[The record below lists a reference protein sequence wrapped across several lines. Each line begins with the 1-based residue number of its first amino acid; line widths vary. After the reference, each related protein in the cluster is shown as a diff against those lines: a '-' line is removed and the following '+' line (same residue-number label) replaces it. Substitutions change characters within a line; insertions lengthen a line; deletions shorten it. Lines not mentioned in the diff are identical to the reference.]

1 MSHLMSLEARR
12 EMLLSIR
19 QRYLSAKRPEKSKIL
34 DGFVAATGYDRKYA
48 LVLLRKKSS
57 TVDRLLLNPK
67 LRPGAKIYD
76 EQFQHVLL
84 NVWNTANQVCS
95 KRFVPFIPDLVA
107 AMERHG
113 HLRISEDIRNKLM
126 KVSAATVDRILQT
139 ERSRQVQGLNQTKA
153 GGLLKSKVQV
163 RTFADWNDVIPGFY
177 EVDLVAHCGDDAN
190 GTFLNTLVMV
200 DISTGWLECMPLLR
214 KSAADVI
221 NGITVARSLMPFALL
236 GLDTDGGSEFINY
249 EVLDFCETNHI
260 TFTRSR
266 AYKKND
272 QAFVE
277 EKNGSVVRRLVGYD
291 RFEGS
296 KAWAA
301 LARFY
306 SVLRK
311 YVNFFQ
317 PSVKLLKKTRT
328 GAKVAKQYDKA
339 LTPCQRALNSQHV
352 SQAIKDDL
360 SELYLTLDPV
370 TLMSQLKTLQAD
382 LMRFAWNINGGALL
396 EQQSIESSET
406 HPMTVDSKK
415 SESLAYFRFEKPKDK
430 RSLPR
435 KWRTRKDPFEHAWD
449 DINLKLQLEPHS
461 TATDIIEWLSERYPG
476 QHDMGQVR
484 TLQRRISA
492 WRLRDQTYQ
501 AKLTQL
507 MQN

>member
-1 MSHLMSLEARR
+1 
-12 EMLLSIR
+12 
-19 QRYLSAKRPEKSKIL
+19 
-34 DGFVAATGYDRKYA
+34 VAATGYDRKYA
-48 LVLLRKKSS
+48 LVLLCKKSS
-57 TVDRLLLNPK
+57 STDIASLKPK
-67 LRPGAKIYD
+67 SRPGAQVYD
-76 EQFQHVLL
+76 DQFRHVLIK
-84 NVWNTANQVCS
+84 VWNTANQVCY

-113 HLRISEDIRNKLM
+113 HLRISDDIRKKLM
-126 KVSAATVDRILQT
+126 TVSAATVDRILQP
-139 ERSRQVQGLNQTKA
+139 ERSRQVQGLSQTKA
-153 GGLLKSKVQV
+153 GALLKSKIQV
-163 RTFADWNDVIPGFY
+163 RTFADWNDVVPGFY

-190 GTFLNTLVMV
+190 GTFLNSLVMV
-200 DISTGWLECMPLLR
+200 DVSTGWLECMPF
-214 KSAADVI
+214 
-221 NGITVARSLMPFALL
+221 PLL

-249 EVLDFCETNHI
+249 EVLDYCETNKI

-291 RFEGS
+291 RFEGP
-296 KAWAA
+296 KAWAT

-339 LTPCQRALNSQHV
+339 LTPYQRILNSPHV
-352 SQAIKDDL
+352 QQGVKDDL
-360 SELYLTLDPV
+360 TAMYLQLDPV
-370 TLMSQLKTLQAD
+370 TLMSELKVLQNN
-382 LMRFAWNINGGALL
+382 LMTFAWNINGSAKT
-396 EQQSIESSET
+396 EHHADKRAEPNQSHTAPTESE
-406 HPMTVDSKK
+406 VLD
-415 SESLAYFRFEKPKDK
+415 YFRFEKPKDK

-435 KWRTRKDPFEHAWD
+435 TWRTRKDPFEHAWD
-449 DINLKLQLEPHS
+449 DIKFKLQLEPHC
-461 TATDIIEWLSERYPG
+461 TAPEIIEWLSVRYPG

-492 WRLRDQTYQ
+492 LRLRDHTYQ

-507 MQN
+507 MQTE